1 MDIKILKDLLSLD
14 SPIDHEIETI
24 NYIKKVNWSNFI
36 LFEKLSNNKNFV
48 LYKNNKSKKNLLIDA
63 HIDEICSKIHL
74 ITDDGFLI
82 VKSIGTDESNLF
94 GKPVKVMSSVTNKKY
109 KGVYLIDPPHFKKFR
124 EDYKDSINK
133 NLLYVDLGFKNKK
146 EAEKKVRIG
155 DHVLIDYQ
163 HFQINKDTI
172 TGRGLD
178 NKIGTSILINL
189 LNYFNKHKSKFNLI
203 FNFSSREE
211 IGKTPYLNH
220 DIFQIDEIIVIDTTF
235 ATDVPFIK
243 KELFGDISF
252 SKGPVL
258 ERGGANS
265 NIYQKIIKIAKQNKI
280 PYQNY
285 LANAGGTNLDLFSKF
300 SCSSQFIG
308 IPVRNIHSGVETA
321 NLKDIKNTFILLKKY
336 LE

>member
-1 MDIKILKDLLSLD
+1 MDLNILKDLLSLD
-14 SPIDHEIETI
+14 SPVEHEIETI
-24 NYIKKVNWSNFI
+24 NYIKKLNWSNFI
-36 LFEKLSNNKNFV
+36 LFEKLSSNKNFV
-48 LYKNNKSKKNLLIDA
+48 LYKNNKSKKNILIDA
-63 HIDEICSKIHL
+63 HIDEICSRIHL
-74 ITDDGFLI
+74 ITEEGFLI
-82 VKSIGTDESNLF
+82 VKSIGTDERNLF
-94 GKPVKVMSSVTNKKY
+94 GKPVKVISSVTDKKY

-124 EDYKDSINK
+124 EKNKDPINK
-133 NLLYVDLGFKNKK
+133 NILYLDLGFKDKK

-155 DHVLIDYQ
+155 DHVLIDYP
-163 HFQINKDTI
+163 HFQINKATI

-211 IGKTPYLNH
+211 IGKTSYLNH
-220 DIFQIDEIIVIDTTF
+220 NIFQIDEIIVLDTTF

-243 KELFGDISF
+243 NELYGDISL

-258 ERGGANS
+258 ERGGANT
-265 NIYQKIIKIAKQNKI
+265 NIYKKIIKIAKQNKI

-285 LANAGGTNLDLFSKF
+285 LAYAGGSNLDLFAKF
-300 SCSSQFIG
+300 SCSSQFVG
-308 IPVRNIHSGVETA
+308 VPTRNIHSGVETA
-321 NLKDIKNTFILLKKY
+321 NLKDIKNTFNLVKKY

>member
-1 MDIKILKDLLSLD
+1 MNLDILKDLLSLD
-14 SPIDHEIETI
+14 SPVDHEIEII
-24 NYIKKVNWSNFI
+24 NYIKKFNWNNFKI
-36 LFEKLSNNKNFV
+36 FEKLSNNKNFV
-48 LYKNNKSKKNLLIDA
+48 LYKNNNSKKNLLIDA
-63 HIDEICSKIHL
+63 HIDEICSRIHL
-74 ITDDGFLI
+74 ITDEGFLI

-94 GKPVKVMSSVTNKKY
+94 GKPVKVISSVTNKKY
-109 KGVYLIDPPHFKKFR
+109 RGVYLIDPPHFKNLRKKY
-124 EDYKDSINK
+124 DNKINK

-155 DHVLIDYQ
+155 DHVLIDYP

-203 FNFSSREE
+203 FNFSSKEE
-211 IGKTPYLNH
+211 IGKTSYLNH
-220 DIFQIDEIIVIDTTF
+220 NIFQINEIIVMDTTF

-243 KELFGDISF
+243 KELYGDVSL

-258 ERGGANS
+258 ERGGANN
-265 NIYQKIIKIAKQNKI
+265 NIYKKIIKIAKQNKI
-280 PYQNY
+280 PYQDY
-285 LANAGGTNLDLFSKF
+285 LANAGGSNLDSFSKF
-300 SCSSQFIG
+300 TCSSQFVG
-308 IPVRNIHSGVETA
+308 IPTRNIHSGVETA
-321 NLKDIKNTFILLKKY
+321 NIKDIKNTFNLIKKY